1 MTKGGKTGLVIV
13 GVLVVG
19 LLGIGIVA
27 RRARQPESGSVLE
40 VVLDGPLDDVV
51 RESPLAEIVSG
62 KRLSTRDYVEAI
74 LRAKD
79 DRRINGLLLTLKAPA
94 AGYGKVQ
101 ELRDAIKEFR
111 ESGKWTVAWSETA
124 GEFGPGTGLYYLATS
139 CESIWIAPPGDVNL
153 TGLRFEV
160 PFIRSALDKLK
171 VYPDY
176 DQRGKYKNA
185 MNFFTHTKMTDAHR
199 EAMEA
204 LLDSLYRQLRQGI
217 AEARGLTDDEVGAL
231 IDKGPF
237 IGPKAL
243 EAKLVDRLGYRDELL
258 DALREKNGG
267 RLPILKVRKYLKSG
281 RQWDHGAEIALIYG
295 VGGVGRG
302 EDASDPFTGSQ
313 RMGSDTVA
321 AAIKAAREDDSVKA
335 IILRVDSPGGS
346 YVASDVIWREVKL
359 TKGVKPI
366 VVSMSD
372 VAASGGYFVSMA
384 ADRIVAEP
392 GTITA
397 SIGVLSGKFVTKD
410 AWDWLGITSDSIQ
423 RGHNAA
429 FFSGESKYS
438 ADERARFED
447 WLDRIYKDFVTKV
460 AEGRGK
466 TFDEIHAIAQGRV
479 WSGEDALKLGLVDE
493 LGGLGTAVHRAMVL
507 ADIPSGA
514 PVDLVEFPAP
524 KSLFESFLDRDED
537 SSTSVAV
544 LQERLR
550 AFVNEGTLPIP
561 ERGVLELPY
570 VPRLR

>member
-1 MTKGGKTGLVIV
+1 MTRGGKTGLVIV
-13 GVLVVG
+13 AVLVVG
-19 LLGIGIVA
+19 LLGIGLLA
-27 RRARQPESGSVLE
+27 RKARQPERGSVLE

-51 RESPLAEIVSG
+51 RENPLAEIVSG

-79 DRRINGLLLTLKAPA
+79 DRRINGLLLTLKSPS
-94 AGYGKVQ
+94 AGYAKVQ
-101 ELRDAIKEFR
+101 ELRDAIREFR
-111 ESGKWTVAWSETA
+111 ESGKWTAAWTETA
-124 GEFGPGTGLYYLATS
+124 GEFGPGTGLYYLATA
-139 CESIWIAPPGDVNL
+139 CETIWLAPPGDVNL
-153 TGLRFEV
+153 TGLRAEV
-160 PFIRSALDKLK
+160 PFVRSALDKIK

-204 LLDSLYRQLRQGI
+204 LLDDLYRQLRQGI

-231 IDKGPF
+231 IDRGPY
-237 IGPKAL
+237 IGPRAL
-243 EAKLVDRLGYRDELL
+243 EAKLVDRLGYRDELMGWL
-258 DALREKNGG
+258 KEKNGG
-267 RLPILKVRKYLKSG
+267 RLPVLKVRQYLKTG
-281 RQWDHGAEIALIYG
+281 RHWDHGARIALIYG
-295 VGGVGRG
+295 VGAIGRG
-302 EDASDPFTGSQ
+302 EDASDPFSGQQ

-321 AAIKAAREDDSVKA
+321 AAIRAAREDDAVRA
-335 IILRVDSPGGS
+335 IILRVDCPGGS
-346 YVASDVIWREVKL
+346 YVASDVVWREVKL

-410 AWDWLGITSDSIQ
+410 AWDWVGITSDAVQ
-423 RGHNAA
+423 RGQNAS
-429 FFSGESKYS
+429 FYSGDQKYTD
-438 ADERARFED
+438 DERARFEE
-447 WLDRIYKDFVTKV
+447 WLDRIYKDFVSKV

-466 TFDEIHAIAQGRV
+466 SFEEIHAIAQGRV

-507 ADIPSGA
+507 AEIPSGT

-524 KSLFESFLDRDED
+524 KGLLESILERDED
-537 SSTSVAV
+537 DTSSVAAM
-544 LQERLR
+544 QERIR
-550 AFVNEGTLPIP
+550 AFVDEGRLPIP

-570 VPRLR
+570 VPRIR